1 MKPARNHKGQY
12 TSANFAGLKFMLATT
27 ALSALFQFYGWTLTW
42 NNTWTYEV
50 PQAQAQ
56 EPEPTPEPFTIEGYI
71 TQVFGD
77 KADEALKIAMCE
89 SRMNP
94 ENVGDKHLMVV
105 NQQTGEIVGDSI
117 GVYQVRTGGAG
128 WNRAKANGMTAD
140 EFRVKLKQPKY
151 NIDYA
156 YEIYQRRGW
165 SAWYNCKIKLGL

>member
-1 MKPARNHKGQY
+1 MRNKKGQF
-12 TSANFAGLKFMLATT
+12 TSTHYAGIKLLLITT
-27 ALSALFQFYGWTLTW
+27 TLSAVSYVYGWTQSSS
-42 NNTWTYEV
+42 TWTYT

-56 EPEPTPEPFTIEGYI
+56 EPEPTPEPTPEPFTIEGYI

-117 GVYQVRTGGAG
+117 GVYQIRTGGAG

-165 SAWYNCKIKLGL
+165 SAWHNCKIKLGL